1 MIPKTIK
8 TKELE
13 DFIRWRST
21 IAADFTF
28 NELLD
33 DVFEQFPGLLKLK
46 DSKRDCIKDVLKV
59 VTKGRIL
66 EIREETIKYS
76 DEEADEVI
84 VDGCNKFED
93 GYE

>member
-1 MIPKTIK
+1 MELEKVNK
-8 TKELE
+8 KELE

-46 DSKRDCIKDVLKV
+46 DSKRGCIKDVLKV

-84 VDGCNKFED
+84 VDGCHKFEN
-93 GYE
+93 GYV

>member
-1 MIPKTIK
+1 MILKTLK

-28 NELLD
+28 NELMD
-33 DVFEQFPGLLKLK
+33 DIFEQFPSLLQKNQN
-46 DSKRDCIKDVLKV
+46 KRDSIMDILKV
-59 VTKGRIL
+59 VPKGRIL

-84 VDGCNKFED
+84 VDGCYKFED
-93 GYE
+93 CYI

>member
-13 DFIRWRST
+13 DFIKWRST
-21 IAADFTF
+21 IAADFTI
-28 NELLD
+28 NELMD
-33 DVFEQFPGLLKLK
+33 DLFEQFPALLKLK

-84 VDGCNKFED
+84 VDGCHKFEN
-93 GYE
+93 GYV